1 MTSAPIPT
9 PLTSLLPAAALAAFA
24 SLMLMAAPVRAAQ
37 SDGVGSDLSRTAVT
51 RMPAYNVDESNS
63 AKTHTLFMGAD
74 IAINLD
80 RDIYRV
86 QDVMGSNW
94 VVQINGRDR
103 VISAKE
109 APLNLKITPSLKLTE
124 TSVTIDGF
132 RRTQAYSYGNDPS
145 VLLTQGLSRSAA
157 MGNDLQAAARDAQ
170 ARQDTAQN
178 AALAGANVFAGAD
191 DQFSSNAILIKA
203 QYAYADT
210 HPMPLGPGAP
220 STGYGPT
227 TNTNTTGMVVYA
239 PTLRGVSHFQSAAQN
254 TTVGNF
260 QNSAN
265 ANAGQAEMGN
275 EPTGKIVT
283 GGLDALDIAFDVR
296 SGKLLQNPY
305 VVTMTKFRTP
315 GSKPGLVQNMVYA
328 RSLHPIDEHVSHV
341 HFTQEGFPVGY
352 ELLDFQLHVY
362 NRGVEVASNIA
373 TDRVELTREEAF
385 EYVKMEYLGAH
396 KKDTLPA
403 VPAMGKLPAD
413 LPAHLAGGQYH
424 ATYYVVVSKDGL
436 ADIPYSDSACKRKVG
451 DPYLMTVVQS
461 LRFKPALDAGS
472 PVQGIAALDLT
483 KLAM

>member
-1 MTSAPIPT
+1 MISKPSPIPAK
-9 PLTSLLPAAALAAFA
+9 SLFHVVAFA
-24 SLMLMAAPVRAAQ
+24 SLVLAAAAARGAD
-37 SDGVGSDLSRTAVT
+37 SGGVGSDLSRTSVT

-63 AKTHTLFMGAD
+63 PKTHTLFMGAD

-80 RDIYRV
+80 RDIYRI

-124 TSVTIDGF
+124 TSVVIEGF
-132 RRTQAYSYGNDPS
+132 RRTQAYSYANDPS
-145 VLLTQGLSRSAA
+145 VLLTKGLSRSAA
-157 MGNDLQAAARDAQ
+157 MGTDLQSVARDAQ
-170 ARQDTAQN
+170 ARQDTASN
-178 AALAGANVFAGAD
+178 KDLAGSAMFVGAD
-191 DQFSSNAILIKA
+191 DQFSSKA
-203 QYAYADT
+203 QLQTAQFTYSNT
-210 HPMPLGPGAP
+210 HSFGIDPNTHLPISSNNAP
-220 STGYGPT
+220 S
-227 TNTNTTGMVVYA
+227 TNTNTTGFVVYG
-239 PTLRGVSHFQSAAQN
+239 PTLFGTRFGSEAQN
-254 TTVGNF
+254 LTVG
-260 QNSAN
+260 QAQQASRTDSA
-265 ANAGQAEMGN
+265 QAEMGN
-275 EPTGKIVT
+275 EATGKIVT
-283 GGLDALDIAFDVR
+283 GGLDALDIAFDIR

-341 HFTQEGFPVGY
+341 HFTQEGFPFGY
-352 ELLDFQLHVY
+352 ELLDFQVHIY
-362 NRGVEVASNIA
+362 NRGVEIASNIA

-385 EYVKMEYLGAH
+385 EYVKMEYIGAH

-413 LPAHLAGGQYH
+413 LPAHLAGGQYR

-451 DPYLMTVVQS
+451 DPYLMAVVQS
-461 LRFKPALDAGS
+461 LRFKPALDAGN
-472 PVQGIAALDLT
+472 PVEGIASLDLN
-483 KLAM
+483 KLAL